1 MTKPITVREVLAS
14 PMITSPL
21 KRFDCALVSD
31 GAAAAI
37 VTSADRARDLKQK
50 PVRVL
55 GQGYGLSHHRDSLH
69 ADPEFI
75 KFV

>member
-1 MTKPITVREVLAS
+1 
-14 PMITSPL
+14 MITSPL

-50 PVRVL
+50 PVRL
-55 GQGYGLSHHRDSLH
+55 MGLTLSSLEGEEPPPSPPDGQLSLL
-69 ADPEFI
+69 
-75 KFV
+75 